1 MGNAPIKSSIVWTK
15 WLRFVRDLHSSNVSA
30 VAQDSLRRASPVV
43 QLCVV
48 HGRSLVGMNTQN
60 ASACLMAEVRRVRG
74 LLEGL
79 GAFLLVSAL
88 GRLCARSIV
97 SLL

>member
-1 MGNAPIKSSIVWTK
+1 MRPS
-15 WLRFVRDLHSSNVSA
+15 VSL
-30 VAQDSLRRASPVV
+30 VTQDSLRGASRVV
-43 QLCVV
+43 RLCVV

-79 GAFLLVSAL
+79 GAFLSWSLHSGGCVL
-88 GRLCARSIV
+88 GRLCPYSDAWARMAEG
-97 SLL
+97 LDRRH